1 MKDSNHLIRS
11 LCIVLLVIVAT
22 SSLCHAQQKGEPDK
36 FDFYMMNLAWSP
48 EFCSI
53 ADTSPQCKAPRDG
66 FVLHGLWAQNNDGT
80 YPVFCSERP
89 GPVHPE
95 VNLDLTPDL
104 ALLKHEWAK
113 HGTCTKLSP
122 EAFFAS
128 ERKAYH
134 SLLVPRMFMR
144 IDHEIQM
151 KPQEILDL
159 FGKINPGFPPGSILL
174 SCGNNRLTA
183 IEACVG
189 KDLKPLVCRGLPT
202 CQADVVKIAPP
213 LAY

>member
-1 MKDSNHLIRS
+1 MKS
-11 LCIVLLVIVAT
+11 LVRWFVLGMVLMGGV
-22 SSLCHAQQKGEPDK
+22 CHAQQKGEPGK

-53 ADTSPQCKAPRDG
+53 EGTSPQCAARNG
-66 FVLHGLWAQNNDGT
+66 FILHGLWAQNNDGS

-89 GPVHPE
+89 GPAHPE
-95 VNLDLTPDL
+95 ANLDLTPDL

-113 HGTCTKLSP
+113 HGTCTTLSP

-134 SLLVPRMFMR
+134 SLAVPDVFLH
-144 IDHEIQM
+144 IDHEMQM

-183 IEACVG
+183 VEACLG
-189 KDLKPLVCRGLPT
+189 KDLKPLVCQGLRT
-202 CQADVVKIAPP
+202 CRANVVKIAPP
-213 LAY
+213 AVH

>member
-1 MKDSNHLIRS
+1 MKNLIRS
-11 LCIVLLVIVAT
+11 FAVALLVVT
-22 SSLCHAQQKGEPDK
+22 LSGVCSAQHKGEPGK
-36 FDFYMMNLAWSP
+36 FDFYMMNISWSP

-53 ADTSPQCKAPRDG
+53 ADTSPECKAPRNG
-66 FVLHGLWAQNNDGT
+66 FVLHGLWAQNNDGS

-89 GPVHPE
+89 GPAHPE
-95 VNLDLTPDL
+95 ANLDLTPDL
-104 ALLKHEWAK
+104 ALLQHEWAK
-113 HGTCTKLSP
+113 HGTCTTLSP

-134 SLLVPRMFMR
+134 SLAVPDVFLH
-144 IDHEIQM
+144 IDHEMQM

-183 IEACVG
+183 VEACLG
-189 KDLKPLVCRGLPT
+189 KDLKPLVCQGLRT
-202 CQADVVKIAPP
+202 CRANVVKIAPP
-213 LAY
+213 AVH